1 MGFQYINKILA
12 FFWLLIIGTNVAGY
26 YSQEAAYQGIVI
38 LVGAVYFIFLYRH
51 QALRLLLCKDFLL
64 IFLMLFVPI
73 LLMVLSDRN
82 FQRGD
87 YTSMISVVMV
97 FMVSSVLAAKNEYA
111 KTITVTVFF
120 IVAVAT
126 ATNLYELFVENN
138 YWSIAPGRS
147 AGFYINPTIS
157 GEALVGFA
165 LVFMFWRSGKLS
177 AADFIIMFLALIG
190 VFSTFSRSAI
200 LACFVLFVIAIILR
214 SKVKHFLQ
222 LFGGLVSIAVVT
234 SLVLTYTFQNIEFSS
249 DAMVRIT
256 SMLEKG
262 GIGDYRDS
270 RGDAALHALD
280 MALNDPLLGVG
291 VRTIYE
297 MIEGPHNMF
306 VAMMVDYGVMG
317 VLIYIYFIF
326 RLVFVANGSGS
337 ELAVALW
344 LFCGWLILFSF
355 SSHNILGNTATM
367 PLFGFVMARVY
378 QIHALSRK
386 QRAIL

>member
-12 FFWLLIIGTNVAGY
+12 FLWLLIIGTNVAGY
-26 YSQEAAYQGIVI
+26 SSQEAAYQGFVI
-38 LVGAVYFIFLYRH
+38 LAGAVYFLFLYRY
-51 QALRLLLCKDFLL
+51 QALRLMLCKDYVLMFL
-64 IFLMLFVPI
+64 ILFVPVF
-73 LLMVLSDRN
+73 LMVLSDRN

-87 YTSMISVVMV
+87 YTSMISIVLV
-97 FMVSSVLAAKNEYA
+97 FMVSSVMAVRKELA
-111 KTITVTVFF
+111 KTITVSVFL
-120 IVAVAT
+120 IVAIAT

-147 AGFYINPTIS
+147 AGLYINPTLS
-157 GEALVGFA
+157 GEVLVGFA
-165 LVFMFWRSGKLS
+165 LAFMFWRSGKL
-177 AADFIIMFLALIG
+177 DFVDYSIIFLALIG

-200 LACFVLFVIAIILR
+200 LACFVLFVFAIILR
-214 SKVKHFLQ
+214 SKVKHFVQ
-222 LFGGLVSIAVVT
+222 LFAGLFSIALVV
-234 SLVLTYTFQNIEFSS
+234 SVLLIYVFQNIEFSS

-270 RGDAALHALD
+270 RGDIALYALN
-280 MALNDPLLGVG
+280 MALNEPLLGVG